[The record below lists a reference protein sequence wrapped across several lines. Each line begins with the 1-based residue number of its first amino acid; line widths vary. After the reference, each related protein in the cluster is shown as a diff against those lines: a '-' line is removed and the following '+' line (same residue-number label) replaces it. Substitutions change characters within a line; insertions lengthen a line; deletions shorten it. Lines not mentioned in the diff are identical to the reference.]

1 MTRSLRLHKAKNDRC
16 IPRKGEKRMQKPLT
30 NTNTALEIDGF
41 HTIYYFEFGKEFTH
55 TPEKHDFWEMVYVDK
70 GNIIAVT
77 DGIGCPLS
85 QGQAIFHEPGEVHAH
100 ISDNEVANNML
111 VITFTSKSSAMEF
124 FRKKTFTLDKT
135 SKTLLSLFTD
145 EAKKAMGMIH
155 CEYSDKRPL
164 DFSHEEFGASQL
176 MKFHFTEFLI
186 KLFRGG
192 TQFGG
197 RIYASAESRTIAKDS
212 IVELIC
218 DYMQDHIG
226 ENLSLEGLCSHF
238 FIGKSQLSSMFR
250 ERTGDSPM
258 MYYAN
263 LKILEAKKLLRE
275 DDLSVSQITD
285 ALGYSG
291 IHNFSRA
298 FKKAT
303 GFSPTEY
310 KKSIL

>member
-1 MTRSLRLHKAKNDRC
+1 
-16 IPRKGEKRMQKPLT
+16 MQKPLT
-30 NTNTALEIDGF
+30 PTKTAVEIDGF

-55 TPEKHDFWEMVYVDK
+55 APEKHDFWEMVYVDK
-70 GNIIAVT
+70 GSIIAVT

-111 VITFTSKSSAMEF
+111 VVTFTCKSSSMDF

-135 SKTLLSLFTD
+135 SRMLLSLFTD
-145 EAKKAMGMIH
+145 EAERAMGKLPN
-155 CEYSDKRPL
+155 EYSDGRPL
-164 DFSHEEFGASQL
+164 DFSREEFGASQL
-176 MKFHFTEFLI
+176 MKFHFAEYLI
-186 KLFRGG
+186 KLLRSG
-192 TQFGG
+192 TEFGG
-197 RIYASAESRTIAKDS
+197 KIQYNAESRTIAKNS
-212 IVELIC
+212 IVDLIC
-218 DYMQDHIG
+218 EYMQTHLG
-226 ENLSLEGLCSHF
+226 ENLSLEHVCNYF

-250 ERTGDSPM
+250 ERMGESPM
-258 MYYAN
+258 QYYAN
-263 LKILEAKKLLRE
+263 LKVTEAKKLLRE
-275 DDLSVSQITD
+275 DNLSVSQITD
-285 ALGYSG
+285 ILGYSG